1 MAQNDVAAPEQ
12 GELFEAQ
19 VTWFHVFVAMI
30 ESGDVAKMGPHAVT
44 VYMVIKAHTNFST
57 GRAFPGVDLIIE
69 KSGVS
74 RAQVMRSL
82 ATLEE
87 FGYIKREKKGRHNV
101 YTLREKVE
109 IHDAAG
115 RPAAVATW
123 DYLPTAVTEA
133 TAQLKQFLL
142 TGKLGDGKV
151 VYIESLNMNVQ
162 INRDHATGTQNI
174 VQGVDTPARRR

>member
-1 MAQNDVAAPEQ
+1 MQ

-57 GRAFPGVDLIIE
+57 GRAFPAIETIVE
-69 KSGVS
+69 KSGIS

-87 FGYIKREKKGRHNV
+87 YGYLTREKKGRHNV

-109 IHDAAG
+109 IHDASG

-151 VYIESLNMNVQ
+151 IYIENLNMNVQ
-162 INRDHATGTQNI
+162 INRDAATGTMNI
-174 VQGVDTPARRR
+174 EQAPDSPARRR